1 MLKQS
6 EHLPEEFKG
15 LLLSASELLMSI
27 GLTVNPLTLSFSSAV
42 EICSGRGAVV
52 VFALLNVWFVRI
64 VGLKYALSIF
74 QF

>member
-1 MLKQS
+1 
-6 EHLPEEFKG
+6 
-15 LLLSASELLMSI
+15 MSF

-52 VFALLNVWFVRI
+52 VFASLNVCFDRMA
-64 VGLKYALSIF
+64 GLKNGLSIF